1 MRYVRFA
8 VEEVLSFGEL
18 MPDGRIQPLDQAPY
32 AGGKPVGSP
41 VDPSS
46 VRLVAPC
53 EPTKIIAIGKN
64 YHDHIKE
71 FDAVTPETPILFIKP
86 NTAINDPDGTIQLP
100 PHQVSQRIDYEGE
113 LALVIARKAKKVR
126 AEDALSYVQGY
137 TILND
142 VTARDIQKRDGQ
154 WTRAKGM
161 DGFSP
166 IGPLVTDE
174 IDPEHVGIRTR
185 LNGKVVQESNTEYL
199 IWNITQLIEFITET
213 ITLLPGDVVT
223 TGTPAGVGPMVD
235 GDVVEIEVD
244 GIGVLRNTVKAAI

>member
-1 MRYVRFA
+1 MRYVRFVRDDTA
-8 VEEVLSFGEL
+8 SFGEIL
-18 MPDGRIQPLDQAPY
+18 ADGRIQPLTSAPY
-32 AGGKPVGSP
+32 AGGQAAGEPVEAA
-41 VDPSS
+41 S

-53 EPTKIIAIGKN
+53 EPSKIVAIGKN

-71 FDAVTPETPILFIKP
+71 FDSVIPETPILFFKP
-86 NTAINDPDGTIQLP
+86 TTAINDPEAPIELP
-100 PHQVSQRIDYEGE
+100 PQSVSHRIDYEGE
-113 LALVIARKAKKVR
+113 LALVISRKAKKVS
-126 AEDALSYVQGY
+126 AEEALSYVQGY

-142 VTARDIQKRDGQ
+142 VTARDVQKKDVQ

-174 IDPEHVGIRTR
+174 IEPGHLGIRTR
-185 LNGKVVQESNTEYL
+185 LNGVIVQESNTELL
-199 IWNITQLIEFITET
+199 IWNIAQLIAFITET

-223 TGTPAGVGPMVD
+223 TGTPAGVGPMVS

-244 GIGVLRNTVKAAI
+244 GIGILRNTVIAVD